1 MNDAPLAAAALA
13 WLTVV
18 SVVAPLAL
26 MLLFALAIA
35 VQRLR
40 APRDAAER
48 EEPPHT

>member
-1 MNDAPLAAAALA
+1 MNEATLAAAALA

-26 MLLFALAIA
+26 MLLFAVAIV

-48 EEPPHT
+48 EEPPRT